1 MKLLLSIFIAIAVFR
16 HAGAQ
21 IQSCPLGYAV
31 LVPCCTTSKDLSS
44 STSEIYCP
52 SGCMSKNLSVWG
64 TEIYTEN
71 TAVCLAAIHAGKV
84 SNGGGYITVQKLPGQ
99 EMYIGSTMNGIIS
112 LNYGKSATSFSFL
125 GYSTQ
130 TVAPTIFLNTT
141 TTTTTT
147 TATTTTATTSNP
159 TSAIVTSTSATVT
172 TTTMAT
178 NTISPTSPVTS
189 ATTTVTSTN
198 LISTIIPMSS
208 TKNNIATTASTAT
221 TATTIT
227 AVNIVQASCSTTA
240 VDLQEAISDVEC
252 PPDCLANGQSVW
264 GTDFYTDDSSVC
276 LAAIHVGVLSDNGG
290 HMRVM
295 KKPGQDAYSG
305 STSNGVTTSSYGAWH
320 ASFII
325 QKV

>member
-31 LVPCCTTSKDLSS
+31 LVPCCATSKDLSS
-44 STSEIYCP
+44 STSQIYCP

-112 LNYGKSATSFSFL
+112 LNYGISATSFTFL

-130 TVAPTIFLNTT
+130 AVASTISPNTT
-141 TTTTTT
+141 
-147 TATTTTATTSNP
+147 TTSNP
-159 TSAIVTSTSATVT
+159 TSAIVTSTSVTVT
-172 TTTMAT
+172 TSTMAT
-178 NTISPTSPVTS
+178 NTIFPTSPVTS
-189 ATTTVTSTN
+189 ATTTVTTTK
-198 LISTIIPMSS
+198 LISTTIPMSS
-208 TKNNIATTASTAT
+208 TKNNIATNASTAT

-227 AVNIVQASCSTTA
+227 AVNIGKVDCYTYLDLLTGDPLMILCPPNCNSSYFVYGTDIYTSDSDLCPSAIHAGATTVNGGYVTVKRKPLQGTYIGSTRNGIKSSSTTS
-240 VDLQEAISDVEC
+240 L
-252 PPDCLANGQSVW
+252 L
-264 GTDFYTDDSSVC
+264 
-276 LAAIHVGVLSDNGG
+276 
-290 HMRVM
+290 VM
-295 KKPGQDAYSG
+295 E
-305 STSNGVTTSSYGAWH
+305 
-320 ASFII
+320 SFMFL
-325 QKV
+325 